1 MANKTIG
8 QLTEL
13 TPSSTTKLAV
23 YDDTTSSTGSATVSD
38 LLDTENLLYA
48 DDAMSPG
55 STAELDF
62 ESQDQLN
69 PSSTVNVTKL
79 EGTDGW
85 SQRFVKISQMFKNI
99 RWIFKK
105 IGSTDITSLDSNG
118 TLTGAIDTLNN
129 NLFKNT
135 VQLSTYSTSSSISVP
150 NNTNTNLITI
160 TLTPGYYIIN
170 GTSLFTT
177 NGTGNREIHLS
188 KTSAGSVVDRY
199 CRGNAVAVSGAGT
212 IVNFTYVENITTT
225 TTYYLVALQNSGSTL
240 TVDGGLRVIKLT

>member
-8 QLTEL
+8 QLTQL
-13 TPSSTTKLAV
+13 TPNSSTELAIFSNN
-23 YDDTTSSTGSATVSD
+23 TTGKATVSD
-38 LLDTENLLYA
+38 LLDTENLVYA
-48 DDAMSPG
+48 DDAQTPT
-55 STAELDF
+55 STDVDF
-62 ESQDQLN
+62 ESEDTSLT
-69 PSSTVNVTKL
+69 PSSTTSVDL
-79 EGTDGW
+79 LQGSDSW

-160 TLTPGYYIIN
+160 TLTPGYYIIK

-188 KTSAGSVVDRY
+188 KTSAGIVVDRY

-212 IVNFTYVENITTT
+212 VVNFTYVEKVTTT